1 VISRLVKRALDLA
14 ASLVLALLLAPL
26 LFSISAAIALS
37 DGRPIFYRQRRVG
50 RYGKPFD
57 IVKFRT
63 MRSADQT
70 SSANQTSPVTLGE
83 NDDRITK
90 IGMKLR
96 RRRLDEL
103 PQLLNV
109 IKGEMSLVGPR
120 PEALKIYHETRE
132 RYFDDWREV
141 LTIRPGVTGPDALL
155 FKDEGLRLTTAEDPV
170 AYYKEVILPEKLA
183 VQKGYVRGQSLGLDI
198 KTLLRTVRILS

>member
-1 VISRLVKRALDLA
+1 MKRALDLS

-26 LFSISAAIALS
+26 LFGISAAIALS

-50 RYGKPFD
+50 RYGKQFD

-63 MRSADQT
+63 MRSANQT
-70 SSANQTSPVTLGE
+70 SSANQASPVTLGE

-120 PEALKIYHETRE
+120 PEALKIYQETRE
-132 RYFDDWREV
+132 RYSDDWRKV
-141 LTIRPGVTGPDALL
+141 LTVRPGVTGPDALL
-155 FKDEGLRLTTAEDPV
+155 FKDEGLRLTAAEDPV

-183 VQKGYVRGQSLGLDI
+183 VQKGYVRERSLGLDI

>member
-1 VISRLVKRALDLA
+1 MN
-14 ASLVLALLLAPL
+14 AS
-26 LFSISAAIALS
+26 F
-37 DGRPIFYRQRRVG
+37 RRVG
-50 RYGKPFD
+50 RYGKQFD

-63 MRSADQT
+63 MRSANQT
-70 SSANQTSPVTLGE
+70 SSANQASPVTLGE

-120 PEALKIYHETRE
+120 PEALKIYQETRE
-132 RYFDDWREV
+132 RYSDDWRKV
-141 LTIRPGVTGPDALL
+141 LTVRPGVTGPDALL
-155 FKDEGLRLTTAEDPV
+155 FKDEGLRLTAAEDPV

-183 VQKGYVRGQSLGLDI
+183 VQKGYVRERSLGLDI

>member
-1 VISRLVKRALDLA
+1 VISRLVKRALDLS

-26 LFSISAAIALS
+26 LFGISAAIALS

-63 MRSADQT
+63 MRSAD
-70 SSANQTSPVTLGE
+70 QTSPVTLGE

-141 LTIRPGVTGPDALL
+141 LTVRPGVTGPDALI
-155 FKDEGLRLTTAEDPV
+155 FKDEGLRLTAAEDPV
-170 AYYKEVILPEKLA
+170 AYYKDVILPEKLA
-183 VQKGYVRGQSLGLDI
+183 VQKGYVRGRSLGLDI

>member
-1 VISRLVKRALDLA
+1 MISRLVKRALDLS

-26 LFSISAAIALS
+26 LFGISAAIALS

-50 RYGKPFD
+50 RYGKQFD

-63 MRSADQT
+63 MRSANQT
-70 SSANQTSPVTLGE
+70 SSANQASPVTLGE

-120 PEALKIYHETRE
+120 PEALKIYQETRE
-132 RYFDDWREV
+132 RYSDDWRKV
-141 LTIRPGVTGPDALL
+141 LTVRPGVTGPDALL
-155 FKDEGLRLTTAEDPV
+155 FKDEGLRLTAAEDPV

-183 VQKGYVRGQSLGLDI
+183 VQKGYVRERSLGLDI